1 MGNLKMRPLWTLAG
15 AYLLYLAYQQA
26 RLLLQGGA
34 ETSGEGVLFAVSAVV
49 FAAVGAWVLWR
60 EWKYAHA
67 PDDSES
73 AEIPHTADDSGE
85 DPDAA
90 EDSGELSET
99 VDNSGEVPDT
109 AEDSGEVSET
119 MDNSDDSGETEDGV

>member
-34 ETSGEGVLFAVSAVV
+34 YTRGEGVLFAVSAVV

-67 PDDSES
+67 PDDSE
-73 AEIPHTADDSGE
+73 
-85 DPDAA
+85 
-90 EDSGELSET
+90 
-99 VDNSGEVPDT
+99 EVADT
-109 AEDSGEVSET
+109 AEDSAEFADDSA
-119 MDNSDDSGETEDGV
+119 DSPDDSGETGDGV

>member
-1 MGNLKMRPLWTLAG
+1 MKMRPLWTLAG
-15 AYLLYLAYQQA
+15 AYLLYLAYRQA
-26 RLLLQGGA
+26 RLFLDGRTETRGEAVLCIVSGA
-34 ETSGEGVLFAVSAVV
+34 V
-49 FAAVGAWVLWR
+49 FAAVGLWVLWR

-119 MDNSDDSGETEDGV
+119 MDNSDDSGDTEDGV

>member
-34 ETSGEGVLFAVSAVV
+34 YTRGEGVLFAVSAVL

-67 PDDSES
+67 PDDSEEVADTAEDS
-73 AEIPHTADDSGE
+73 AEFADDSGE
-85 DPDAA
+85 N
-90 EDSGELSET
+90 L
-99 VDNSGEVPDT
+99 DT
-109 AEDSGEVSET
+109 LDDSGEVA
-119 MDNSDDSGETEDGV
+119 DDSGETGDGL

>member
-34 ETSGEGVLFAVSAVV
+34 YTRGEGVLFAVSAVL

-67 PDDSES
+67 PDDSE
-73 AEIPHTADDSGE
+73 
-85 DPDAA
+85 
-90 EDSGELSET
+90 
-99 VDNSGEVPDT
+99 EVADT
-109 AEDSGEVSET
+109 AEDSAEFADDSA
-119 MDNSDDSGETEDGV
+119 DSPDDSGETGDGV